1 MPQSIKLIRRVDCE
15 NVGLIGKLCMA
26 TETDDFTVHNLF
38 YGRNGSG
45 KTVFSSALWLT
56 SSQVDPEIKL
66 SLERRIRK
74 DNQNNISIKLT
85 SDGRSN
91 IQASSV
97 PIFVFNTEF
106 ISQHVYDGSDTK
118 LHEFDQSVVTV
129 GNLLNPKIKQLEDEV
144 SKLRLLK
151 DIYSKKSSS
160 LEDLGKEIKDQLS
173 KELNAKIPG
182 ERMPQISIPD
192 SLRSK
197 IPTETLDEIRNR
209 LDEHYEKY
217 ERTKNQ
223 ELISID
229 LGSISNQFTQINENI
244 FAFLRSILT
253 TRVSSK
259 SVDIERKIR
268 EWREIELKHYSPQDW
283 LEDGKGLLMNSRED
297 KKCPLC
303 NSLLTEIDALIDE
316 YGNFFNSEADD
327 LIGRLSN
334 LESSLIRTLSEL
346 TSYYGNE
353 ITLKALES
361 KYLGTITSNSSRNDS
376 SVDFDTLR
384 RILEVTRDLVVK
396 KKQDINLQ
404 ISEEKIEEL
413 SYITNAVKDLN
424 RGLEAL
430 EKRRSN
436 LSQTLDSLKFDKL
449 AFKETLKALFLARF
463 DKNAEVNTFY
473 ITNDLEQ
480 PDDVTG
486 GLSLFTYLDNEIQST
501 SSEIDSRVIERIKLL
516 ATLKQ
521 ESKLINEYLKRLSVH
536 SFEVKFGGA
545 EEDIEITY
553 NAGVVKQ
560 GADNCLSEGEKS
572 ALAFAYFLSKIRH
585 EVVDNQGAQIV
596 LENCVVIIDDPVSS
610 LDEDR
615 LFSTALVIRDEFS
628 NCKQLF
634 VLSHNLVF
642 LRLFGNIMKGTSQ
655 TRKDY
660 VIDNSV
666 ILNRPTSLR
675 NFHTSYFYKYQK
687 IIDFSNDPSL
697 YDSSKDFLPNYI
709 RTVLETF
716 LSFKFFRLHGEDNFQ
731 SPGLPQLIRVV
742 GANLGLLPN
751 TSVNSVSKSSILNDL
766 EHINK
771 KVDPESHGTP
781 QDLTDFEY
789 IPKNE
794 LQQMSKKVLEIIEYL
809 DGIHSREVSG
819 RR

>member
-1 MPQSIKLIRRVDCE
+1 
-15 NVGLIGKLCMA
+15 MA
-26 TETDDFTVHNLF
+26 TETDDFTVHNLL

-66 SLERRIRK
+66 TLEHRIKK
-74 DNQNNISIKLT
+74 DNQNNVTVNLT
-85 SDGRSN
+85 SDGRSKL
-91 IQASSV
+91 QASTV

-106 ISQHVYDGSDTK
+106 ISQHVYDGSNTK
-118 LHEFDQSVVTV
+118 LQEFDQSVVTV

-144 SKLRLLK
+144 SNLRLLRA
-151 DIYSKKSSS
+151 IYSKKSSS
-160 LEDLGKEIKDQLS
+160 LEDFGKEIKDQLS

-182 ERMPQISIPD
+182 ERMPQISIPE
-192 SLRSK
+192 SLKSEV
-197 IPTETLDEIRNR
+197 PTETLDEIRSR
-209 LDEHYEKY
+209 LDGHYEKY

-229 LGSISNQFTQINENI
+229 LGSISNEFAQIDEKV
-244 FAFLRSILT
+244 FASLKSILA

-259 SVDIERKIR
+259 SVDVERKIR

-283 LEDGKGLLMNSRED
+283 LEDGKNLLINSRKGE
-297 KKCPLC
+297 KCPLC
-303 NSLLTEIDALIDE
+303 NSLLTDMDALIEE

-334 LESSLIRTLSEL
+334 LDSSLIRTLSEL
-346 TSYYGNE
+346 TIYNGIE
-353 ITLKALES
+353 MTLKALES
-361 KYLGTITSNSSRNDS
+361 KYLGPITSKTDQNDS
-376 SVDFDTLR
+376 SVDFVTLR
-384 RILEVTRDLVVK
+384 RILEVARDLVAK
-396 KKQDINLQ
+396 KKQDIKLQ
-404 ISEEKIEEL
+404 ISEEEIEEL
-413 SYITNAVKDLN
+413 NYVTNAVTDLN
-424 RGLEAL
+424 VGLENL
-430 EKRRSN
+430 EKRRNN
-436 LSQTLDSLKFDKL
+436 LAQTLSSLKFDKQT
-449 AFKETLKALFLARF
+449 FKETLKTLFLARF

-473 ITNDLEQ
+473 KTHDLEK
-480 PDDVTG
+480 PDGVTG
-486 GLSLFTYLDNEIQST
+486 GLSLFIYLDNEMQST

-521 ESKLINEYLKRLSVH
+521 ESKLVNEYLKRLSVH

-545 EEDIEITY
+545 DEDIEITY

-628 NCKQLF
+628 KCKQLF

-660 VIDNSV
+660 VIENSV
-666 ILNRPTSLR
+666 IFNRPISLR

-731 SPGLPQLIRVV
+731 SPGLPQLIGVV
-742 GANLGLLPN
+742 EANLGLLPN
-751 TSVNSVSKSSILNDL
+751 TIVNSVSKSSILSDL
-766 EHINK
+766 EHINR

-794 LQQMSKKVLEIIEYL
+794 LQQMSKKILEIIEYL
-809 DGIHSREVSG
+809 DGIHSREVNG